1 MPEPMPSVPKLE
13 VLNVEHYLNI
23 YFCGDIHGRFD
34 LLEQALHTRQFDPSS
49 DLLVL
54 VGDLI
59 DRGDYCP
66 QVVDFVLEGL
76 ERKYIAMVTGN
87 HDHYPVGDY
96 NYWMQNDGDWFDR
109 LKAFNRDEANTVLT
123 KLHHLAAEP
132 LALELITSDLRIGVV
147 HGDVPENCWQ
157 RLRNL
162 ANDTELS
169 NQTEKNAAG
178 EPRWQRCLLSG
189 RGILKAKQLND
200 LARLR
205 VSNIDYVVSGHVVVR
220 TPEYISNRVYIDT
233 GAYYTHRLTVISLPE
248 LLAGFNAATANLA

>member
-1 MPEPMPSVPKLE
+1 MTDPTQPLSKLK
-13 VLNVEHYLNI
+13 VLNVEHYRNI

-34 LLEQALHTRQFDPSS
+34 LLEQALQTRQFSADS

-59 DRGDYCP
+59 DRGAYCP

-76 ERKYIAMVTGN
+76 SKGYVAMVTGN
-87 HDHYPVGDY
+87 HDHYPIGDY
-96 NYWMQNDGDWFDR
+96 GYWMQNDGDWFDR
-109 LKAFNRDEANTVLT
+109 LKAFNRDEANSLLA
-123 KLHHLAAEP
+123 KLHRLATEP
-132 LALELITSDLRIGVV
+132 LALELITSGARIGVV
-147 HGDVPENCWQ
+147 HGDVPDNCWQ
-157 RLRNL
+157 RLRDL

-169 NQTEKNAAG
+169 DQTEKNAAG
-178 EPRWQRCLLSG
+178 EPRWHRCLLSG

-200 LARLR
+200 LAGLR

-220 TPEYISNRVYIDT
+220 TPEFISNRAYIDT

-248 LLAGFNAATANLA
+248 LLAGFNAANANLA